1 MELFSR
7 DVPVHKENRAKVS
20 LEALVESGDLDL
32 PVLHPGGLESTRELA
47 ELCRIAAGKHVLEV
61 ASGTGESACF
71 LVQNFGC
78 KVIGL
83 DHSASMVQTA
93 RHKALERNLTIE
105 FQLGDAHD
113 LPFASETFDATIC
126 ECTMCALNKK
136 PAIDEMVRV
145 TRSGGYV
152 GISDLYWQEHAPE
165 PLKAKLVNLE
175 NERPETLAGW
185 VEMFQQAGLHE
196 VQTRDLSH
204 ALAAMSRE
212 MRKQMG
218 ISGQLRLVAK
228 VVKRWGIRALVR
240 IESTE
245 RIFRSRHLGY
255 AIVVGRKA

>member
-1 MELFSR
+1 MRE
-7 DVPVHKENRAKVS
+7 ENRKNVS
-20 LEALVESGDLDL
+20 LEALVESGDLGL

-47 ELCRIAAGKHVLEV
+47 ELCQIAAGKQVLEV

-83 DHSASMVQTA
+83 DHSASMVETA
-93 RHKALERNLTIE
+93 RHKELERNLTIE

-113 LPFASETFDATIC
+113 LPFASETFDATIS

-136 PAIDEMVRV
+136 LAIDEMVRV